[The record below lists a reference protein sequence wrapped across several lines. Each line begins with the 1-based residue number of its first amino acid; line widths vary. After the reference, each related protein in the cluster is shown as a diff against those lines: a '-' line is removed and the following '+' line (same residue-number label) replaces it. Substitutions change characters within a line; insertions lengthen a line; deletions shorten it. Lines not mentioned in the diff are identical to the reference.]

1 MSLVYAGKLALSAI
15 LPSSVTA
22 VASASASLSATLPVV
37 AADLAGAVTL
47 DAQVTV
53 TPPNLSAEVSAVAA
67 IQAGLAA
74 AVTLGAPPFVDFQ
87 VSSLSSLIAE
97 LTPIVPALSASLALT
112 LPMASL
118 FLESGAAVWSFSGTG
133 AEFGSLAAPIA
144 SGIGDGSSPKAE
156 LEGFVLAS
164 TGGGTWAGLQSFFPS
179 LPGTQPSSTLIP
191 LGSLGIGALFGL
203 LSSALGGAGL
213 RLELELGSLGA
224 RLEGA
229 LAAQASLTITPPS
242 LAVNIALA
250 ADLAASLAATP
261 PSAYISASD
270 AIAAA
275 AALVANLTA
284 LEAQINGDVT
294 ALASVT
300 TALATAGVLA
310 FRYSGTAA
318 DVPAAVASAVG
329 SGWPDGT
336 GAGAATNAVVILASG
351 GGTASALSTLFG
363 GL

>member
-1 MSLVYAGKLALSAI
+1 MGLTYAGKLALSAI

-47 DAQVTV
+47 DAQITV

-87 VSSLSSLIAE
+87 VSSLAALITE
-97 LTPIVPALSASLALT
+97 LTPIVPSLSASLALT
-112 LPMASL
+112 LPIASL

-133 AEFGSLAAPIA
+133 AQFGDLAAPIA

-156 LEGFVLAS
+156 LDGFVFAS

-179 LPGTQPSSTLIP
+179 LPGSQPSGTLVP
-191 LGSLGIGALFGL
+191 LGALGLGVLFGL
-203 LSSALGGAGL
+203 LSGALGGANL
-213 RLELELGSLGA
+213 RLELELGSLRA

-250 ADLAASLAATP
+250 AQLAASLAATP
-261 PSAYISASD
+261 PSAYISATD

-275 AALVANLTA
+275 ASLVANLTA
-284 LEAQINGDVT
+284 LDAQITGDVS
-294 ALASVT
+294 ALANVT
-300 TALATAGVLA
+300 TTLATAGVLA
-310 FRYSGTAA
+310 FRYSGTAV
-318 DVPAAVASAVG
+318 DFPGAVASAVG
-329 SGWPDGT
+329 AGWPDGT
-336 GAGAATNAVVILASG
+336 GPSAATNAVVILASG
-351 GGTASALSTLFG
+351 GGTASALASLFG
-363 GL
+363 GI